1 MVSNCN
7 KIYKPVTGKHKCGM
21 SHSCLPGF
29 VRWRVVLPNQFLE
42 FLFVTIF
49 VYKVLIYHLVFSCWN
64 LLFFFLLLSKYIHSS
79 TVLIRITMLI
89 YILSILMHCYNNTTN
104 NASIVYNK
112 YHWEKIVIPLTGS
125 LCRRF
130 ILLSAKFLK
139 CFEKLIWLMSSVYFD
154 MLFFSGE
161 VMQIIS
167 FY

>member
-1 MVSNCN
+1 MWHVA
-7 KIYKPVTGKHKCGM
+7 
-21 SHSCLPGF
+21 
-29 VRWRVVLPNQFLE
+29 
-42 FLFVTIF
+42 
-49 VYKVLIYHLVFSCWN
+49 LVFTRFCTLKGRFTESILRIPFCDDFCLQSSHLSFSVF
-64 LLFFFLLLSKYIHSS
+64 LLKFIVFFFLLLSKYIHSS